1 MSTVRA
7 AASLRRMHSSASA
20 PAREAVN
27 RHSRT
32 VTQPKSQGASQAM
45 LYATEGV
52 DQQEDFNKAM
62 VGVASVWYEGNP
74 CNQHILGLGQRIKK
88 SLVKSGIIGY
98 QYGVVGV
105 SDGIS
110 MGTSGMRY
118 SLQSRDLIAD
128 SVETAAGGH
137 WLDGT
142 VVIPGCDKNMPGTL
156 MALGRLNRPGLM
168 VYGGTIRPGHCGG
181 NGRPVEQLDI
191 VSAFQSYGRY
201 LQEGQTEEAEQIR
214 AETIRNSC
222 PGSGA
227 CGGMYTANTM
237 ASAIEAL
244 GMALPGSSS
253 YPAESEEKLKECDTI
268 GPAMMQLLE
277 KNVLPRQ
284 IMTRQAFENA
294 MVLTMALGGS
304 TNAVLHLIAIAHSVG
319 VTLTVDD
326 FQSVSD
332 RNPLPA
338 DLKPSGKYRHP
349 LLIRLGLMTGD
360 EMTVT
365 GKTLGENCDA
375 WMEKNQKRWE
385 GQDVIRPLDN
395 PIKSSGHIRILRGN
409 LAPGG
414 AVAKITGKEGLK
426 FTGKC
431 RAFDDEESFVKAVE
445 SGSIKKGEK
454 TVVVLRYL
462 GPTGGPGMPEMLKPT
477 SLIMGAGLG
486 YDVACLTDGRFS
498 GGSHGFVIGHV
509 VPEAQLGGPIALV
522 QDGDVIHID
531 AVANTLA
538 VDVSDEEMAERKTHW
553 TAPPLKVSQGAL
565 YKYTKIVADAS
576 RGCITDG

>member
-1 MSTVRA
+1 
-7 AASLRRMHSSASA
+7 
-20 PAREAVN
+20 
-27 RHSRT
+27 
-32 VTQPKSQGASQAM
+32 
-45 LYATEGV
+45 
-52 DQQEDFNKAM
+52 
-62 VGVASVWYEGNP
+62 
-74 CNQHILGLGQRIKK
+74 
-88 SLVKSGIIGY
+88 
-98 QYGVVGV
+98 
-105 SDGIS
+105 
-110 MGTSGMRY
+110 MRY

-294 MVLTMALGGS
+294 MV
-304 TNAVLHLIAIAHSVG
+304 
-319 VTLTVDD
+319 
-326 FQSVSD
+326 
-332 RNPLPA
+332 
-338 DLKPSGKYRHP
+338 
-349 LLIRLGLMTGD
+349 
-360 EMTVT
+360 
-365 GKTLGENCDA
+365 
-375 WMEKNQKRWE
+375 
-385 GQDVIRPLDN
+385 
-395 PIKSSGHIRILRGN
+395 SS
-409 LAPGG
+409 P
-414 AVAKITGKEGLK
+414 
-426 FTGKC
+426 
-431 RAFDDEESFVKAVE
+431 
-445 SGSIKKGEK
+445 
-454 TVVVLRYL
+454 
-462 GPTGGPGMPEMLKPT
+462 
-477 SLIMGAGLG
+477 
-486 YDVACLTDGRFS
+486 
-498 GGSHGFVIGHV
+498 
-509 VPEAQLGGPIALV
+509 
-522 QDGDVIHID
+522 
-531 AVANTLA
+531 
-538 VDVSDEEMAERKTHW
+538 
-553 TAPPLKVSQGAL
+553 
-565 YKYTKIVADAS
+565 
-576 RGCITDG
+576 